1 MIPADIG
8 MSSPRCLACRK
19 WSCKTGASAVSA
31 RCAKVA
37 AGIIWFRSR
46 SRRGNRGL
54 FCSWND
60 ACRRDMVLAV
70 SDGKLILFCRRFACI
85 CLLQAR
91 VGTLVCTVEDQQF
104 SDYDFVQPS
113 FTREI
118 NHTISYINI

>member
-1 MIPADIG
+1 LPVGNGLAKPGPVLFPQDALRLQQESSGSGAGAVVATVGCSVLG
-8 MSSPRCLACRK
+8 MMLAGGIWSWRSQMGSS
-19 WSCKTGASAVSA
+19 SYSA
-31 RCAKVA
+31 
-37 AGIIWFRSR
+37 G
-46 SRRGNRGL
+46 
-54 FCSWND
+54 
-60 ACRRDMVLAV
+60 
-70 SDGKLILFCRRFACI
+70 RFACI